1 MLTICPKRICLF
13 FEVSNFESLISH
25 LISSEMDFLV
35 TQIPATMMGPSKDPL
50 PASSTPQIMLL
61 LPVNSNPLNPNQHVV
76 GILSLPQQS

>member
-13 FEVSNFESLISH
+13 FGVSNFESLIPH
-25 LISSEMDFLV
+25 LSNSEIDFLV
-35 TQIPATMMGPSKDPL
+35 TQIPATMIGPSKDPL

-61 LPVNSNPLNPNQHVV
+61 LPVNSNPLNPNQDIV